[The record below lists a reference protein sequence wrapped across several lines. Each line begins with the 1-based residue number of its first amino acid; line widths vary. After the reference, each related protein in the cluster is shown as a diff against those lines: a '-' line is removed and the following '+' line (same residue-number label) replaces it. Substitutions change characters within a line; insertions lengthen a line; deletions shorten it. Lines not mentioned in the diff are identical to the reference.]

1 MYINSTCKMVKSV
14 SKPPSKKNT
23 NEIWSLD
30 EKIPLHNQCDILQIV
45 ITKILRWYKEG
56 NCSFPSPI
64 QVHCEV
70 TYNN

>member
-30 EKIPLHNQCDILQIV
+30 EKIPLHNQCDIFQIV
-45 ITKILRWYKEG
+45 ITKIPR
-56 NCSFPSPI
+56 
-64 QVHCEV
+64 
-70 TYNN
+70 